1 MIISQLEYVDGEW
14 QDISVKEHSDKA
26 KLVLLFAD
34 RYSLEDASGIKE
46 LREKYPNTDIVSV
59 STSGDF
65 LETALT
71 SETSMSASVIEFE
84 KSSYRIRTLK
94 SSNYTNCRD
103 LGDDIARSMDED
115 NLEHVILF
123 SEGTGVNGSL
133 IIEGLNQVFRGK
145 VTLTGGLAGDANRF
159 QKTLVGVN
167 DDISH
172 DNVVAIGLYGKSLTI
187 GFGNECGFESF
198 GPLRKITKSYS
209 NVLHEIDNK
218 PALALCKDYLG
229 KHANEL
235 PESALWFPLEIST
248 DDDSEKFVRTILNIN
263 EE

>member
-84 KSSYRIRTLK
+84 KSSYRIRT
-94 SSNYTNCRD
+94 
-103 LGDDIARSMDED
+103 
-115 NLEHVILF
+115 
-123 SEGTGVNGSL
+123 
-133 IIEGLNQVFRGK
+133 
-145 VTLTGGLAGDANRF
+145 
-159 QKTLVGVN
+159 
-167 DDISH
+167 
-172 DNVVAIGLYGKSLTI
+172 
-187 GFGNECGFESF
+187 
-198 GPLRKITKSYS
+198 
-209 NVLHEIDNK
+209 
-218 PALALCKDYLG
+218 
-229 KHANEL
+229 
-235 PESALWFPLEIST
+235 
-248 DDDSEKFVRTILNIN
+248 
-263 EE
+263 